1 MSVNFQINMSGVG
14 IENVPPVHLESSDV
28 KKTTNLGK
36 NTGTLESAG
45 RKSLQ
50 TLQPSGKNRTLLVS
64 LLLML
69 GIIIC
74 FGRIGI
80 IIYFF

>member
-28 KKTTNLGK
+28 KKSTNLGK
-36 NTGTLESAG
+36 NAGTLGSAG